1 MAIDGIDVSH
11 HQGAIDWRKVAAA
24 GKQFAIIRCSFG
36 TIEDEMFEGYRKG
49 ARNSKMAVA
58 AYCFGRSDEEA
69 DDQADAALEIA
80 GDGVGIFLD
89 IEAWKDRSGRIVP
102 KIGVPA
108 AEAFGKRVD
117 KKGRYLG
124 TYTSSGVFGAAKSDF
139 LARFPLWVAHYGVT
153 RPALPTNWR
162 RWAIWQHSSKGSGKQ
177 LGAAST
183 FVDLDRYHGSL
194 ASLQEW
200 FSGKVDNAELSD
212 DADTAGSDKDVK
224 EPRRFREDPTPPWPG
239 HNFIFPSPHI
249 RRWQRRMRR
258 LGFAVA
264 VDGLYGAESEG
275 ACLEFQRQHGL
286 DVDGIVGPKTWEAA
300 FRKDG

>member
-11 HQGAIDWRKVAAA
+11 HQGAIDWRKVASG

-49 ARNSKMAVA
+49 AKSNKLVVA

-69 DDQADAALEIA
+69 VDQADAALEIA
-80 GDGVGIFLD
+80 GEGAGIFLD
-89 IEAWKDRSGRIVP
+89 IEPWKDRSGKTVP
-102 KIGVPA
+102 KMGVPA
-108 AEAFGKRVD
+108 AEAFAKRVD
-117 KKGRYLG
+117 RKGRYLG
-124 TYTSSGVFGAAKSDF
+124 TYTSSGVFGAAKSDI

-153 RPALPTNWR
+153 RPTLPPNWK

-177 LGAAST
+177 LGAASA
-183 FVDLDRYHGSL
+183 FLDLDRYQGSL

-200 FSGKVDNAELSD
+200 FSGKIDKADQSNDV
-212 DADTAGSDKDVK
+212 DTAGSHDGV
-224 EPRRFREDPTPPWPG
+224 EANRFREDPTPPWPG
-239 HNFIFPSPHI
+239 QNFTFPSPHV
-249 RRWQRRMRR
+249 RRWQRQMRR
-258 LGFAVA
+258 LRFDLA
-264 VDGLYGAESEG
+264 VDGLYGAESER

-286 DVDGIVGPKTWEAA
+286 DTDGIVGPKTWEAT